1 MTNQNPDHLPDDLHE
16 VDARLQAHKTEF
28 SALELDELKLRTAT
42 RAFRP
47 RTSRYGRQHL
57 MRSKF
62 VTMMLV
68 LGLAVSAGTAG
79 VIAGGNGGKSKG
91 KSADTSQYKPG
102 KGCGDKNHVH
112 VREDECKKPPK

>member
-1 MTNQNPDHLPDDLHE
+1 MTNSNPDHLPDDLHE
-16 VDARLQAHKTEF
+16 VDARLSAHKTEI
-28 SALELDELKLRTAT
+28 SALELDELKLRTAA

-47 RTSRYGRQHL
+47 RNPRYGRQHL

-62 VTMMLV
+62 VTLMLV

-79 VIAGGNGGKSKG
+79 VIASGNGGGNG

-102 KGCGDKNHVH
+102 KGCGDKNHSH
-112 VREDECKKPPK
+112 ERENECKKPPK

>member
-1 MTNQNPDHLPDDLHE
+1 MTHKTPDHLPDDLNE

-28 SALELDELKLRTAT
+28 SALEMDELKLRTAA

-57 MRSKF
+57 MRSKV
-62 VTMMLV
+62 VTLMLV
-68 LGLAVSAGTAG
+68 AGLAVSAGTAG
-79 VIAGGNGGKSKG
+79 VIAGGGGGGKG

-112 VREDECKKPPK
+112 ERENECKKPPR